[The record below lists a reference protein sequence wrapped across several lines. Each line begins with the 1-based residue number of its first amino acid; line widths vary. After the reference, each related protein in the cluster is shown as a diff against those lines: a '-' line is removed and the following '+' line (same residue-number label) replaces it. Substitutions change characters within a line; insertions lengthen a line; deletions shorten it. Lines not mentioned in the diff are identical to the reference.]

1 MHICLFVS
9 LIKMVQIEGFCSA
22 VYMQS
27 DVMRPGV
34 YKHSMTSDMREM
46 MNNHLTD
53 QQDGDASSFLCSSCH
68 CFDARNRPMARGLL
82 FLWQLRA

>member
-9 LIKMVQIEGFCSA
+9 RIKMVQTEDFCSA

-27 DVMRPGV
+27 DVTRPGV
-34 YKHSMTSDMREM
+34 YKHRMTSEMREM

-53 QQDGDASSFLCSSCH
+53 QRDA
-68 CFDARNRPMARGLL
+68 GT
-82 FLWQLRA
+82 